1 MMNKETIKKE
11 LTEKHKEFVD
21 YINSL
26 SDNDF
31 LNTKNNQKWSAG
43 QHLEHIYLSVRPVNL
58 ALLLPNIFMRLF
70 FGKPNEKRTYEQL
83 VNDYQNALK
92 NGGKAGALYIPKSGS
107 ISKKQKL
114 IINLTKLV
122 VALNRKIDKISEEDL
137 DKHIL
142 PHPLIGKTTIREM
155 LYFTIY
161 HVQHH
166 QKAIKENLK

>member
-1 MMNKETIKKE
+1 M
-11 LTEKHKEFVD
+11 
-21 YINSL
+21 
-26 SDNDF
+26 
-31 LNTKNNQKWSAG
+31 
-43 QHLEHIYLSVRPVNL
+43 
-58 ALLLPNIFMRLF
+58 ALLLPKIIMRLF

-92 NGGKAGALYIPKSGS
+92 NGGKAGALYIPKSVS
-107 ISKKQKL
+107 ISKKQNL

-137 DKHIL
+137 DKHNL

-166 QKAIKENLK
+166 QKAIKENLT

>member
-26 SDNDF
+26 SDNDI

-43 QHLEHIYLSVRPVNL
+43 QHLEHIYLSVRPVNM
-58 ALLLPNIFMRLF
+58 ALLLPKIIMRLF

-92 NGGKAGALYIPKSGS
+92 NGGKAGALYIPKSVS
-107 ISKKQKL
+107 ISKKQNL

-137 DKHIL
+137 DKHNL

-166 QKAIKENLK
+166 QKAIKENLN

>member
-43 QHLEHIYLSVRPVNL
+43 QHLEHIYLSVRPVNM
-58 ALLLPNIFMRLF
+58 ALLLPKIIMRLF

-92 NGGKAGALYIPKSGS
+92 NGGKAGALYIPKSVS
-107 ISKKQKL
+107 ISKKQNL

-137 DKHIL
+137 DKHNL

-166 QKAIKENLK
+166 QKAIKENLN

>member
-1 MMNKETIKKE
+1 MNKETIKKE

-43 QHLEHIYLSVRPVNL
+43 QHLQHIYLSVRPVNL
-58 ALLLPNIFMRLF
+58 ALLLPKIFMRLF
-70 FGKPNEKRTYEQL
+70 FGKPTKKRTYEQL
-83 VNDYQNALK
+83 VNDYQNVLK
-92 NGGKAGALYIPKSGS
+92 NGGKAGALYIPKSVS
-107 ISKKQKL
+107 ISKKQNL

-122 VALNRKIDKISEEDL
+122 VALNRKIDRISEEDL

-166 QKAIKENLK
+166 QKAIKENLN

>member
-1 MMNKETIKKE
+1 MNKETIKKE

-26 SDNDF
+26 SDNDI

-43 QHLEHIYLSVRPVNL
+43 QHLEHIYLSVRPVNM
-58 ALLLPNIFMRLF
+58 ALLLPKIIMRLF

-92 NGGKAGALYIPKSGS
+92 NGGKAGALYIPKSVS
-107 ISKKQKL
+107 ISKKQNL

-137 DKHIL
+137 DKHNL

-166 QKAIKENLK
+166 QKAIKENLN

>member
-1 MMNKETIKKE
+1 MNKETIKKE

-26 SDNDF
+26 SDDDF

-43 QHLEHIYLSVRPVNL
+43 QHLEHLYLSVRPVNL
-58 ALLLPNIFMRLF
+58 ALFLPKFFMRLF
-70 FGKPNEKRTYEQL
+70 FGKPAEKRTYEQL
-83 VNDYQNALK
+83 VNDYQNVLK
-92 NGGKAGALYIPKSGS
+92 NGGKAGELYIPKSVS
-107 ISKKQKL
+107 ISKKQNL
-114 IINLTKLV
+114 IINLTKIV

-137 DKHIL
+137 DKHNL

-166 QKAIKENLK
+166 QKAIKENLN

>member
-26 SDNDF
+26 SDDDF

-43 QHLEHIYLSVRPVNL
+43 QHLEHLYLSVRPVNL
-58 ALLLPNIFMRLF
+58 ALFLPKFFMRLF
-70 FGKPNEKRTYEQL
+70 FGKPAEKRTYEQL
-83 VNDYQNALK
+83 VNDYQNVLK
-92 NGGKAGALYIPKSGS
+92 NGGKAGELYIPKSVS
-107 ISKKQKL
+107 ISNKQNL
-114 IINLTKLV
+114 IINLTKIV

-166 QKAIKENLK
+166 QKAIKENLN

>member
-1 MMNKETIKKE
+1 MNKETIKKE

-26 SDNDF
+26 SDDDF

-43 QHLEHIYLSVRPVNL
+43 QHLEHLYLSVRPVNL
-58 ALLLPNIFMRLF
+58 ALFLPKFFMRLF
-70 FGKPNEKRTYEQL
+70 FGKPAEKRTYEQL
-83 VNDYQNALK
+83 VNDYQNVLK
-92 NGGKAGALYIPKSGS
+92 NGGKAGELYIPKSVS
-107 ISKKQKL
+107 ISKKQNL
-114 IINLTKLV
+114 IINLTKIV

-166 QKAIKENLK
+166 QKAIKENLN

>member
-1 MMNKETIKKE
+1 MNKETIKKE
-11 LTEKHKEFVD
+11 LIEKHKEFVD

-43 QHLEHIYLSVRPVNL
+43 QQLQHIYLSVRPVNL
-58 ALLLPNIFMRLF
+58 ALLLPKIFMRLF
-70 FGKPNEKRTYEQL
+70 FGKPSKKRTYEQL
-83 VNDYQNALK
+83 VNAYQNALK
-92 NGGKAGALYIPKSGS
+92 NGGKAGALYNPNSVS

-114 IINLTKLV
+114 IMNLTKLV

-166 QKAIKENLK
+166 QKTIKANLN

>member
-1 MMNKETIKKE
+1 MNKETIKKE

-21 YINSL
+21 YIDSL

-58 ALLLPNIFMRLF
+58 ALLFPKIFIRLLY
-70 FGKPNEKRTYEQL
+70 GKPSNTRTYKHL
-83 VNDYQNALK
+83 VNDYQKVLK
-92 NGGKAGALYIPKSGS
+92 NGGKAGALYIPKSVS
-107 ISKKQKL
+107 ISKKQNL
-114 IINLTKLV
+114 INNLTKLV
-122 VALNRKIDKISEEDL
+122 VVLNRKIDKLSEADL
-137 DKHIL
+137 DTHIL

-166 QKAIKENLK
+166 QKAIKENLN

>member
-1 MMNKETIKKE
+1 MNKETIKKE

-26 SDNDF
+26 SDDDF

-43 QHLEHIYLSVRPVNL
+43 QHLEHLYLSVRPVNL
-58 ALLLPNIFMRLF
+58 ALFLPKFFMRLF
-70 FGKPNEKRTYEQL
+70 FGKPAEKRTYEQL
-83 VNDYQNALK
+83 VNDYQNVLK
-92 NGGKAGALYIPKSGS
+92 NGGKAGELYIPKSVS
-107 ISKKQKL
+107 ISNKQNL
-114 IINLTKLV
+114 IINLTKIV

-166 QKAIKENLK
+166 QKAIKENLN

>member
-1 MMNKETIKKE
+1 MNKETIKKE

-58 ALLLPNIFMRLF
+58 ALLLPKIVVRLF
-70 FGKPNEKRTYEQL
+70 FGKPTKKRAYEQL

-92 NGGKAGALYIPKSGS
+92 NGGKAGALYIPKSVS
-107 ISKKQKL
+107 ISKKQNL
-114 IINLTKLV
+114 IINLTNLV

-166 QKAIKENLK
+166 QKAIKENLI

>member
-1 MMNKETIKKE
+1 MNKETIKKE

-26 SDNDF
+26 SDNDI
-31 LNTKNNQKWSAG
+31 LNAKNNQKWSAG
-43 QHLEHIYLSVRPVNL
+43 QHLEHIYLSVRPVNM
-58 ALLLPNIFMRLF
+58 ALLLPKIIMRLF

-92 NGGKAGALYIPKSGS
+92 NGGKAGALYIPKSVS
-107 ISKKQKL
+107 ISKKQNL

-137 DKHIL
+137 DKHNL

-166 QKAIKENLK
+166 QKAIKENLN

>member
-26 SDNDF
+26 SDNDI
-31 LNTKNNQKWSAG
+31 LNAKNNQKWSAG
-43 QHLEHIYLSVRPVNL
+43 QHLEHIYLSVRPVNM
-58 ALLLPNIFMRLF
+58 ALLLPKIFMRLF
-70 FGKPNEKRTYEQL
+70 FGKPTEKRTYEQL

-92 NGGKAGALYIPKSGS
+92 NGGKAGALYIPKSVS
-107 ISKKQKL
+107 ISKKQNL

-137 DKHIL
+137 DKHNL

-166 QKAIKENLK
+166 QKAIKENLT

>member
-1 MMNKETIKKE
+1 MNKETIKKE

-21 YINSL
+21 YIDSL

-58 ALLLPNIFMRLF
+58 ALLLPKIFMRLF
-70 FGKPNEKRTYEQL
+70 FGKPSNIRTYEQL
-83 VNDYQNALK
+83 VNDYQNVLK
-92 NGGKAGALYIPKSGS
+92 NGGKAGTLYIPKSVS
-107 ISKKQKL
+107 ISKKQNL
-114 IINLTKLV
+114 INNLTKLV

>member
-1 MMNKETIKKE
+1 MNKETIKKE

-26 SDNDF
+26 SDNDI
-31 LNTKNNQKWSAG
+31 LTTKNNQKWSAG
-43 QHLEHIYLSVRPVNL
+43 QHLEHIYLSVRPVNM
-58 ALLLPNIFMRLF
+58 ALLLPKIFMRLF
-70 FGKPNEKRTYEQL
+70 FGKPTEKRTYEQL
-83 VNDYQNALK
+83 VNDYQNVLK
-92 NGGKAGALYIPKSGS
+92 NGGKAGALYIPKSVS
-107 ISKKQKL
+107 ISKKQNL

-137 DKHIL
+137 DKHNL

-166 QKAIKENLK
+166 QKAIKENLN